1 MPRAKKPK
9 VDGRSKRYNKNT
21 MKRHTLMMGSK
32 TLTLIKYTDKSKT
45 GSPYWQAKCFLGG
58 KTRQKTTKEED
69 LKKAEKVAVDWM
81 ADLMSA
87 HRQGIPIVNTPNRF
101 TAVAEEVLKRMDK
114 SSGKSRHREYG
125 KNQRYIYNNY
135 LYPHFKNVLVGNI
148 TTPVLHKWMEKRID
162 DGMVS
167 LDIEGRNKST
177 TKPALKREMMLMRMI
192 LKRAVAMGYLDRLP
206 DFPTEALRDVDD
218 GSSSR
223 YNDRIRF
230 TSAEYKKLLQESR
243 KQVKEAKRNVS
254 NREAGGWPGILY
266 KRLYLHYF
274 IILLANSGARTE
286 EISGRLRHKDIKVV
300 DKEKGKKLSDEKCYL
315 EISISAKSKTG
326 ARNSWVR
333 SGGYFAYKKLCVEL
347 CPDHKP
353 DDLVFPHTPRVG
365 FRNLLI
371 RANLREDSMGRRR
384 DSKSLRHYFIQ
395 MLLARGMNIWDV
407 AQQVGTSPQVI
418 SDHYARGYKHT
429 QYREVVLDSKQV
441 SVD

>member
-1 MPRAKKPK
+1 
-9 VDGRSKRYNKNT
+9 
-21 MKRHTLMMGSK
+21 
-32 TLTLIKYTDKSKT
+32 
-45 GSPYWQAKCFLGG
+45 
-58 KTRQKTTKEED
+58 
-69 LKKAEKVAVDWM
+69 
-81 ADLMSA
+81 
-87 HRQGIPIVNTPNRF
+87 
-101 TAVAEEVLKRMDK
+101 
-114 SSGKSRHREYG
+114 
-125 KNQRYIYNNY
+125 
-135 LYPHFKNVLVGNI
+135 
-148 TTPVLHKWMEKRID
+148 
-162 DGMVS
+162 MVS
-167 LDIEGRNKST
+167 LDIEGRNNST

-218 GSSSR
+218 SSSSK